1 MANTSL
7 PNLTE
12 RTATASSDL
21 IHVNSGGTDYKETK
35 ANFLSD
41 VNSSITSLNN
51 SLARTSF
58 ELTAVSPYTISRQQC
73 YKIGNLCVVSILFN
87 VPSSAPTV
95 SGEVQIATV
104 PEGFRS
110 TDITYGCAIATSGV
124 ASYFYVSGSQCK
136 MSPSCINAKTYIIVN
151 LAYTV

>member
-12 RTATASSDL
+12 RTATANSDL

-51 SLARTSF
+51 SLTNSSLKFADHSF
-58 ELTAVSPYTISRQQC
+58 TNITIASTG
-73 YKIGNLCVVSILFN
+73 YAKLGSIPTDFGVSINNFFVGFIVRGWSGGNGGAISVFLASNGTDVYILGTPNSIVQNIN
-87 VPSSAPTV
+87 VRLWYVKSA
-95 SGEVQIATV
+95 S
-104 PEGFRS
+104 
-110 TDITYGCAIATSGV
+110 
-124 ASYFYVSGSQCK
+124 
-136 MSPSCINAKTYIIVN
+136 N
-151 LAYTV
+151 